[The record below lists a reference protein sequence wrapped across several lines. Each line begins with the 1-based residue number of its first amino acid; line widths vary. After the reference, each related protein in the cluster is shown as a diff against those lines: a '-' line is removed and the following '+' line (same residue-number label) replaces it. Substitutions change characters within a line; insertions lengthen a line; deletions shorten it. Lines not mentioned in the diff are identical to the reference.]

1 MKRVF
6 IVSSVVLFF
15 LFGLL
20 SKYEDRAFIRNL
32 DFAVTVRL
40 QERIDRSSHL
50 RAASVVGNLMEGA
63 TFFASPEFI
72 SIATICLTGL
82 LLYDRKTKRWHLSAL
97 IIPLALIVLVLIE
110 IYSKSV
116 VHHPAPVFSMIKNPT
131 TIFPANYINEQFSY
145 PSGHAARGL
154 FIAVIAGIWF
164 IRGMLVRKGAV
175 MLTLGLLG
183 GYVMLVSISR
193 IYLGHHWFSDVAG
206 GWLLGGACGI
216 VYASFRYKKN
226 V

>member
-1 MKRVF
+1 MRAGV
-6 IVSSVVLFF
+6 ISLAALLFVCF
-15 LFGLL
+15 LAL
-20 SKYEDRAFIRNL
+20 SKYEDRVFIRNL

-82 LLYDRKTKRWHLSAL
+82 LLYDRKKKRWHLSAL

-131 TIFPANYINEQFSY
+131 TIFPANYVNEQFSY

-193 IYLGHHWFSDVAG
+193 IYLGHHWFSDVVG
-206 GWLLGGACGI
+206 GWLLGGACGMAC
-216 VYASFRYKKN
+216 ASFRYKKN